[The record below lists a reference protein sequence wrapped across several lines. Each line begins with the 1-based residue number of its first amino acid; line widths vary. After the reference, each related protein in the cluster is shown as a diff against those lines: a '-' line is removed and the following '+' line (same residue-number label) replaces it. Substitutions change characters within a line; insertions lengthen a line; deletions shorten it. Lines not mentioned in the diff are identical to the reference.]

1 MRILPRSRCSRLGQ
15 EGVNGARSPRHHG
28 DGRERGFH
36 PGKGFGWF
44 WGEPCCLLT
53 PPCGGREKLGVYES
67 INIISPRDAATL
79 FRSEGMM
86 PERFSVP
93 PWVAYRDYRNKPYGV
108 LLK

>member
-1 MRILPRSRCSRLGQ
+1 MGHVCPDTTGMGGSGVFTQGRALGGF
-15 EGVNGARSPRHHG
+15 GVNPAVSLP
-28 DGRERGFH
+28 
-36 PGKGFGWF
+36 
-44 WGEPCCLLT
+44 

>member
-1 MRILPRSRCSRLGQ
+1 MGHVRPNTTGMGGSGVFTQGRALG
-15 EGVNGARSPRHHG
+15 
-28 DGRERGFH
+28 
-36 PGKGFGWF
+36 GFGVQ
-44 WGEPCCLLT
+44 PCCLLT
-53 PPCGGREKLGVYES
+53 PPRGGREKLGVYES

>member
-1 MRILPRSRCSRLGQ
+1 MRILLRSHCSRPGQ
-15 EGVNGARSPRHHG
+15 EGVNGARSPQHHG

>member
-1 MRILPRSRCSRLGQ
+1 MG
-15 EGVNGARSPRHHG
+15 
-28 DGRERGFH
+28 
-36 PGKGFGWF
+36 GFGVK
-44 WGEPCCLLT
+44 PCCLLT

>member
-1 MRILPRSRCSRLGQ
+1 MSPYPPR
-15 EGVNGARSPRHHG
+15 
-28 DGRERGFH
+28 
-36 PGKGFGWF
+36 
-44 WGEPCCLLT
+44 
-53 PPCGGREKLGVYES
+53 GGREKLGVYES